1 MIMGKI
7 YVINDKTKVRKIG
20 DIIEVEDFIEEY
32 LDSIVEDSSLKAWL
46 CSIPIPAAV
55 DYIANEWGIT
65 YKFV

>member
-1 MIMGKI
+1 MGKI
-7 YVINDKTKVRKIG
+7 YVINDKTKVRKHG
-20 DIIEVEDFIEEY
+20 DIINVMDFIQEY

-55 DYIANEWGIT
+55 DYIAKEWSID